1 MNQMNTEEGKEL
13 VNIFITIHKI
23 INYKILVLI
32 NTKVLI
38 ISNKLAIQ

>member
-1 MNQMNTEEGKEL
+1 MNHMNTEEGKEF

-38 ISNKLAIQ
+38 ISNKLVIQ